1 MGGGQGQSRAVVSR
15 MFTAAHCT
23 MERRNKRI
31 VECRFFFVILFESQ
45 VFFLV
50 VGVEALHGVSVEGR
64 FMTSQVRIDLKR
76 SVRAEETF
84 GHWGHQNQTTDTMSG
99 SVDSS
104 AWTRRKGASSKGLR
118 PKRTP
123 GKDKN
128 QTDVSADQPSS
139 HHKTLVG
146 KKR

>member
-1 MGGGQGQSRAVVSR
+1 
-15 MFTAAHCT
+15 

-45 VFFLV
+45 VFFLI

-76 SVRAEETF
+76 SVRAEEEYSAIGATKTRP
-84 GHWGHQNQTTDTMSG
+84 QTRCPGPSIL
-99 SVDSS
+99 
-104 AWTRRKGASSKGLR
+104 RRGLGEKAPAAKGCGQ
-118 PKRTP
+118 KRTP

-139 HHKTLVG
+139 HHKLLVG